1 MLELMILSFTVLS
14 NTVDRE
20 IVRLSKSASVLFTFR
35 TKDRLM
41 LELMMFEFCVMLD
54 LLIVEV
60 FIALNSST
68 TMNKVLL

>member
-1 MLELMILSFTVLS
+1 VLELMILSFTVLS